1 MPDRLIGLIFFIIGI
16 AVLLW
21 TYYYPDRKDNP
32 LSSNGKGYIAGII
45 FVVIGLMLLLGLG
58 VWK

>member
-1 MPDRLIGLIFFIIGI
+1 MPDRLIGLIFFIIGV

-21 TYYYPDRKDNP
+21 TYYYPASENDRFNSDA
-32 LSSNGKGYIAGII
+32 KGYIGGII
-45 FVVIGLMLLLGLG
+45 FIVGGIILLLGLG

>member
-1 MPDRLIGLIFFIIGI
+1 MLDRLIGLIFFIIGI

-21 TYYYPDRKDNP
+21 TYYYPASENDGFNSDA
-32 LSSNGKGYIAGII
+32 KGYIGGIGFI
-45 FVVIGLMLLLGLG
+45 ILALMLLFGLE